1 MIRGRH
7 VTPRISKL
15 LAIPSIQ
22 AVRRPA
28 SVVLLLVLGSGV
40 PASPLC
46 AQEPT
51 VRQREEAQRAFTARV
66 NDYIELRTSLDR
78 GVPTVKPGDASTGR
92 ADQVQETMAARIQV
106 ARRDARV
113 GDIFGSEGAFIKQT
127 IERDTKVRGMRDAFN
142 AMQEV
147 PAKSPPAVNA
157 VYPESA
163 ALATVPALI
172 LVNLPRL
179 PDGLEYRFMGRDLIL
194 RDREANV
201 IVDFVPGAVPVLK
214 P

>member
-1 MIRGRH
+1 M
-7 VTPRISKL
+7 TPRISKL

-28 SVVLLLVLGSGV
+28 SVVLLLVLGGGV

-46 AQEPT
+46 AQEAT
-51 VRQREEAQRAFTARV
+51 VREREEAQRAFTARV

-106 ARRDARV
+106 ARRAARV

-163 ALATVPALI
+163 ALATVPPLI

-201 IVDFVPGAVPVLK
+201 IVDFVPRAVPVLK